1 MDPTSRG
8 LEAPNSPPA
17 GLGVVRLL
25 VVDDDPEMRRYVRL
39 TVERAS
45 GGRAQVTVAGD
56 GIAALEL
63 LAAERF
69 DLLVADVRLPGLDG
83 LALCDAMGGTSCNAR
98 TPVLLI
104 TGDPDVIARAG
115 SFVAGRPDREL
126 LAKPFN
132 AARLLEALRRLA
144 APP

>member
-1 MDPTSRG
+1 MDPTSHG
-8 LEAPNSPPA
+8 FEAPNGPA
-17 GLGVVRLL
+17 LGLGAVRLL
-25 VVDDDPEMRRYVRL
+25 AVDDDPEMRRYVRL

-45 GGRAQVTVAGD
+45 GGRARVTVAGD

-63 LAAERF
+63 LEAERF

-83 LALCDAMGGTSCNAR
+83 LALCEAMGGTPLNAR
-98 TPVLLI
+98 TPVLLV
-104 TGDPDVIARAG
+104 TGDPDVIARAE
-115 SFVAGRPDREL
+115 SFVAGRPGREL

-144 APP
+144 SPP